1 MKVCLLQKIPKKY
14 TIVDN
19 YLIRG
24 PHPNLYDLPC
34 LKDAGVNVIYDFRH
48 KGVRGFK
55 FIERLACKEIGIEYI
70 RKPYSN
76 LNGEYPTISEF
87 EQIANSVFKN
97 GEKGGKTLFHCNSG
111 KHRTAHMTAF
121 YEITKGK
128 ESLNECKNRLGKDFG
143 EYVGNIIQKQIIN
156 KNFYSRKIKSY
167 LGNNP
172 LKKIVTAINNRYANA
187 IYNGQRSFI
196 TQLFNSRSRLR

>member
-1 MKVCLLQKIPKKY
+1 MCTQVKDIKLIIMKVSRINQNAPS
-14 TIVDN
+14 
-19 YLIRG
+19 
-24 PHPNLYDLPC
+24 
-34 LKDAGVNVIYDFRH
+34 
-48 KGVRGFK
+48 FK
-55 FIERLACKEIGIEYI
+55 QIKLTTTEIEKC
-70 RKPYSN
+70 
-76 LNGEYPTISEF
+76 
-87 EQIANSVFKN
+87 
-97 GEKGGKTLFHCNSG
+97 KTLFNCNSG

-172 LKKIVTAINNRYANA
+172 LKKIATAINNRYANA